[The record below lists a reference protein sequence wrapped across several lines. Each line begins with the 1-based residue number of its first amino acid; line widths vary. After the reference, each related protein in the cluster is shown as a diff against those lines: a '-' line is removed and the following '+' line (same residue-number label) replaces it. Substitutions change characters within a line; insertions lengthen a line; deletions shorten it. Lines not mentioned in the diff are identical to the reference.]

1 MRLFVAITLPEE
13 IREALAALEDGL
25 PGVRWI
31 PEDNLH
37 LTLRFIGEVDHGV
50 AHDIDDALV
59 ALRMPAF
66 ELKLAGVG
74 KFGQGRKLRA
84 LWAGV
89 EANPE
94 LVRLRDKVERAMVG
108 VGLAPEPR
116 KFAPHIS
123 LARFKNNGAGMP
135 PDKLERYLADHALF
149 KAGPFPVEAFTL
161 YSSFLSS
168 SGAIY
173 TPEADYP
180 LEGAA
185 PELMGAPE
193 G

>member
-1 MRLFVAITLPEE
+1 M
-13 IREALAALEDGL
+13 ALS
-25 PGVRWI
+25 
-31 PEDNLH
+31 
-37 LTLRFIGEVDHGV
+37 
-50 AHDIDDALV
+50 
-59 ALRMPAF
+59 
-66 ELKLAGVG
+66 GVG

-84 LWAGV
+84 LWAGI

-94 LVRLRDKVERAMVG
+94 LVRLRDKVERALVQL
-108 VGLAPEPR
+108 GLTPEPR

-123 LARFKNNGAGMP
+123 LARFKNQGAGVP

-149 KAGPFPVEAFTL
+149 KAGPIPVEAFTL

-173 TPEADYP
+173 TPEAEYP

-185 PELMGAPE
+185 PRG
-193 G
+193 

>member
-1 MRLFVAITLPEE
+1 MMRLFVALTLPEE
-13 IREALAALEDGL
+13 IREALAALENGL
-25 PGVRWI
+25 PGVRWV
-31 PEDNLH
+31 PEENLH
-37 LTLRFIGEVDHGV
+37 LTLRFIGEVDGGL
-50 AHDIDDALV
+50 AHDIDDTLV

-66 ELKLAGVG
+66 ALRLSGVG
-74 KFGQGRKLRA
+74 RFGDGRKLRA

-89 EANPE
+89 EPNPE
-94 LVRLRDKVERAMVG
+94 LVRLRDKIERALVG
-108 VGLAPEPR
+108 CGLKPEPR

-123 LARFKNNGAGMP
+123 LARFKNNGAGLP
-135 PDKLERYLADHALF
+135 PEKLERYLAEHALF
-149 KAGPFPVEAFTL
+149 KAGPFPVEHFTL

-185 PELMGAPE
+185 PMVETGA